1 MKNYKKLSLKISG
14 VVLTILFIAVVASG
28 FDAKETKSLAI
39 ITTSDLQSKVIPF
52 ETKVKRDGKRVK
64 ISVGGMERIASVAD
78 GVRSKTDGALMVS
91 TGDDLMGVFYEMFGG
106 RPEIRSMNLAG
117 YDVANPGNHEF
128 DFGVD
133 IYGKAIRRAKF
144 PIVSSN
150 LTFKGGFPSKKI
162 KPYVIKEIS
171 GVKVGFFGLITPNLQ
186 KESSVGDDVI
196 VDEDIYSVAGEMVS
210 ALEKEG
216 VDIVVALTHI
226 GGALD
231 TLLASKVSGID
242 IIAGGHS
249 HEYLYKTVTAP
260 DGNETVIV
268 QAGAGGE
275 KVGVLFFNFNGDLIT
290 DHSWELVLLDDT
302 VGENNK
308 IKRYL
313 QRFKKKFNR
322 KLGKPVGESLVDLD
336 ARKDT
341 VREKESNLGNLI
353 TDSWLDWFYKKGRD
367 INIAITNSG
376 AIRGD
381 RIYPAG
387 SFTFKDLIDIDPFGN
402 TVYEV
407 KLTGSDLKKVLE
419 IGASALIVEGDG
431 YKEGERTS
439 GGGFY
444 QVSGLKIHIDTSK
457 RPFSAI
463 YDGRD
468 VKRVVFPGERI
479 VKVMVKD
486 GTNWAPLDLNK
497 EYTILVPS
505 WLVSGGDGYYVFR
518 DIKDKVDSTFIMVDL
533 LMFYFKSHSPVAP
546 KVEGRI
552 VIDGD

>member
-1 MKNYKKLSLKISG
+1 MKNYKSLSLKTTG
-14 VVLTILFIAVVASG
+14 VVLTLFFIAVAAFGGDV
-28 FDAKETKSLAI
+28 KETKSLAI

-52 ETKVKRDGKRVK
+52 ETEVKRDGKRVK
-64 ISVGGMERIASVAD
+64 ISVGGMERIASVAE

-106 RPEIRSMNLAG
+106 MPEIRSMNLAG

-133 IYGKAIRRAKF
+133 VYGKAIRGAKF
-144 PIVSSN
+144 SIVSSN
-150 LTFKGGFPSKKI
+150 LTFKGGVPSKKI

-171 GVKVGFFGLITPNLQ
+171 GVKVGIFGLITPNLQ
-186 KESSVGDDVI
+186 EESSIGDNVI
-196 VDEDIYSVAGEMVS
+196 VDEDIYSVAGRMVS
-210 ALEKEG
+210 VLDKEG

-242 IIAGGHS
+242 IIVGGHS

-260 DGNETVIV
+260 DGNETIIV

-275 KVGVLFFNFNGDLIT
+275 KVGALFFNFDGDSIT
-290 DHSWELVLLDDT
+290 DHNWELVLLDEM
-302 VGENNK
+302 VGEK
-308 IKRYL
+308 KRIKRYL
-313 QRFKKKFNR
+313 ARFKKKFNR
-322 KLGKPVGESLVDLD
+322 KLGQPVGESLVDLD

-353 TDSWLDWFYKKGRD
+353 TDSWLDWFQKKGRD
-367 INIAITNSG
+367 INIAITNAG

-387 SFTFKDLIDIDPFGN
+387 LFSFKDLIDIDPFGN

-407 KLTGSDLKKVLE
+407 KLIGSDLKKVLE

-439 GGGFY
+439 AGGFY
-444 QVSGLKIHIDTSK
+444 QVSGLEIHIDTSK

-468 VKRVVFPGERI
+468 VKRVVFPGERV

-486 GTNWAPLDLNK
+486 GTGWAPLDLK
-497 EYTILVPS
+497 REYTILVPS
-505 WLVSGGDGYYVFR
+505 WLVKGGDGYYIFR
-518 DIKDKVDSTFIMVDL
+518 EIEDKVDSTFIMVDL
-533 LMFYFKSHSPVAP
+533 LMFYFKEHSPVDP
-546 KVEGRI
+546 KVEDRI
-552 VIDGD
+552 VIEGN